1 MAAALTA
8 GIVDGLITY
17 PVETLKIRMQIASR
31 KKPAEAPAPAPAA
44 KGAAAAAAAAATAVV
59 PAKVTMMG
67 TARQI
72 WSEGGIAAFYP
83 GIAYHLM
90 GEITKSVWRYTLFEG
105 VKKAYMRHFG
115 SKTGEASVRDN
126 VIISTL
132 SATGETFLVVQPW
145 DRLKIMGIGGA
156 SPLKAIQ
163 DVYSREGLAGVV
175 KSVYKGL
182 DMTWIRQLGN
192 NVSAFTTF
200 YWLKNMTLKM
210 NPGRK
215 TLTPAEKFIY
225 GGLGGCIGS
234 VFTMPVDAIKSIK
247 QKEVATGGRGSLA
260 IARDIY
266 TREGLSAFWRGT
278 TARASLLFLKRA
290 ISFYCYETVL
300 EFLAKAK

>member
-31 KKPAEAPAPAPAA
+31 RKKE
-44 KGAAAAAAAAATAVV
+44 GEAAAAE
-59 PAKVTMMG
+59 KVTMAG

-72 WSEGGIAAFYP
+72 WREGGLAAFYP
-83 GIAYHLM
+83 GIGYHLM
-90 GEITKSVWRYTLFEG
+90 GEVTKSVWRYTLFEG
-105 VKKAYMRHFG
+105 VKRAYMRTFG
-115 SKTGEASVRDN
+115 SRSGEPSVRDN
-126 VIISTL
+126 IVISTL

-156 SPLKAIQ
+156 SPLQAVRS
-163 DVYSREGLAGVV
+163 VYARDGVAGVV
-175 KSVYKGL
+175 RSVYKGL
-182 DMTWIRQLGN
+182 DMTWVRQLGN

-200 YWLKNMTLKM
+200 YWLKSATLRST
-210 NPGRK
+210 GR
-215 TLTPAEKFIY
+215 TALTPTEKFVY
-225 GGLGGCIGS
+225 GGIGGCIGS

-247 QKEVATGGRGSLA
+247 QREVETGGKSSVA

-266 TREGLSAFWRGT
+266 AREGLGAFWRGT

-300 EFLAKAK
+300 EILDK